1 MKKYTTHWN
10 LSLMMAIVIMIGSMA
25 LTPSA
30 ARATAVPQDSA
41 VKARTIADVPNMRLQ
56 DKRLHV
62 SDPDGILSAAARDSI
77 NRMLTRLESATGIE
91 TAVVML
97 PSIGDKDVFD
107 FAHEL
112 FRSWGIGKKKSDNG
126 LLILYVADIHRIRFT
141 TGYGIEGS
149 LTDAMS
155 KRIQQRYMVPAF
167 RQGNTDLGMVSGVS
181 AVCQVLDGTMKP
193 ERGSDDEGIDPMVS
207 IAILAALFVL
217 GGLFFRFVDRRRRK
231 CPHCGR
237 LASLKLIS
245 RDEYRHNGRRYM
257 RETYICQHCGQTT
270 VKTTDISGG
279 DNGAGIATGAFLGS
293 MMGGRHGG
301 GGFNGGSFGGG
312 STGGGGADSG
322 W

>member
-1 MKKYTTHWN
+1 
-10 LSLMMAIVIMIGSMA
+10 MMAIVIMIGCMA

-30 ARATAVPQDSA
+30 VRAAAAPQDSA
-41 VKARTIADVPNMRLQ
+41 AKARTTADVPNVRLQ

-97 PSIGDKDVFD
+97 PSIGDENVFD
-107 FAHEL
+107 FAHQL

-149 LTDAMS
+149 MTDAMS

-181 AVCQVLDGTMKP
+181 AVCHVLDGTMKP
-193 ERGSDDEGIDPMVS
+193 EHDSDSVEIDPLTS
-207 IAILAALFVL
+207 IAIIVCLVIL

-245 RDEYRHNGRRYM
+245 RDEYRRNGRRYM

-270 VKTTDISGG
+270 VKTTDISGN
-279 DNGAGIATGAFLGS
+279 DHGAGIATGAFLGS
-293 MMGGRHGG
+293 MMGGGRGGG